1 MDASTGLCLMGWSE
15 RIWEAFRDVL
25 RLQDKVHAVAGQ
37 LQEQQRRI
45 ELLSIEVAQLKMA
58 VAILLS
64 QQGIKELPK
73 LPIEPPR

>member
-1 MDASTGLCLMGWSE
+1 MGWSE